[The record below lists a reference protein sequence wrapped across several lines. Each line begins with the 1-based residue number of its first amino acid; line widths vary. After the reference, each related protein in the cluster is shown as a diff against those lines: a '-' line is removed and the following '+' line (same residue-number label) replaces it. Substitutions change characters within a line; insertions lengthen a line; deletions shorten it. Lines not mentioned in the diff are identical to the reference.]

1 MSRTPGD
8 PVLAILMRLERAASL
23 EEVSQIIC
31 DTCQPHGYDRVL
43 LFSASAQHENIVS
56 RIYLIKGDW
65 FGDGSPV
72 DADTYLQRCPITLNV
87 LKSSAPFFWTKTEAA
102 GYRVVRKPGPS
113 GTNGFQVPIYGPIGL
128 EGVVSFGGGRI
139 DASRQVQLLL
149 ALVATQAFRI
159 SRALVEGEHAAA
171 GHLSGREREVL
182 AWVAA
187 GRRQAEIAGTLGIS
201 ERTVE
206 NHLRNARNRLAVKTT
221 AQAVQAAIRL
231 GQLDGLPD

>member
-1 MSRTPGD
+1 MTFAQSE
-8 PVLAILMRLERAASL
+8 PVLSTLMRLERAVSL
-23 EEVSQIIC
+23 DEVSQIIC
-31 DTCQPHGYDRVL
+31 DTCQPLGYDRVL
-43 LFSASAQHENIVS
+43 LFSASAQRDGIVS
-56 RIYLIKGDW
+56 RIYWSKGDW

-72 DADTYLQRCPITLNV
+72 DADTYFQRCPITLNV
-87 LKSSAPFFWTKTEAA
+87 LKSSAPFFWTKTEGV
-102 GYRVVRKPGPS
+102 GYRVVRKPSAS

-139 DASRQVQLLL
+139 DAAPDVQLLL
-149 ALVATQAFRI
+149 TVLAAQAFKV
-159 SRALVEGEHAAA
+159 SRALVEGERPIS

-187 GRRQAEIAGTLGIS
+187 GRRQAEIATTLGIS
-201 ERTVE
+201 DRTVE
-206 NHLRNARNRLAVKTT
+206 NHLRNARNRLGVKTT

>member
-1 MSRTPGD
+1 M
-8 PVLAILMRLERAASL
+8 
-23 EEVSQIIC
+23 
-31 DTCQPHGYDRVL
+31 L
-43 LFSASAQHENIVS
+43 LFSASAQHESLVS

-87 LKSSAPFFWTKTEAA
+87 LKSSAPFFWTKTD
-102 GYRVVRKPGPS
+102 GTDYRVVRKPGPS

-149 ALVATQAFRI
+149 ALVATQVFRI